1 MLRKK
6 GKGRGEGKRGRVN
19 DKERREMFRGE
30 RERGDDRR

>member
-19 DKERREMFRGE
+19 KERREMFRGE